1 MCLVG
6 LADNIWSEVVLS
18 SEENTWRK
26 GGDADVWNFGAAVE
40 KLSKKFWHF
49 GLKGVAVADSDWH
62 KDDWESVWTEE
73 RFDLGK
79 ENGGAGLEK
88 LDFLMH
94 GILRSSKQAQENVV
108 HFMNLCSFVI
118 LCSLWLDKVDVL
130 ASLCTWSCTKWK
142 RLWKDR
148 LSTDEASQ

>member
-40 KLSKKFWHF
+40 KLSKKNGHF

-62 KDDWESVWTEE
+62 KNDWESVWNEG

-79 ENGGAGLEK
+79 ENGVQG
-88 LDFLMH
+88 
-94 GILRSSKQAQENVV
+94 
-108 HFMNLCSFVI
+108 
-118 LCSLWLDKVDVL
+118 
-130 ASLCTWSCTKWK
+130 WK
-142 RLWKDR
+142 N
-148 LSTDEASQ
+148 